1 MKEESKH
8 SMTQMSAMSGSRK
21 SKIDMDRPSGMSSS
35 KQESSNGGS
44 GSGSG
49 SDSDEEDDEDAI
61 NFTNED
67 LIVSIKQL
75 NLFLTFLFRFQ
86 FQPESNQR
94 KWLKTHGKA
103 HCIDFE
109 DEELRQLRE
118 YFGSLDDDGSGS
130 IGTDELEEPLIALGL
145 VDTRA
150 QVDKIVMDV
159 DDDGSGM
166 LEFPEFLG
174 IIKGGSNSNDGASD
188 DGSGAIY

>member
-21 SKIDMDRPSGMSSS
+21 SKRDMDRPSGMSSS

-75 NLFLTFLFRFQ
+75 NLFLTFLFRF
-86 FQPESNQR
+86 
-94 KWLKTHGKA
+94 
-103 HCIDFE
+103 
-109 DEELRQLRE
+109 
-118 YFGSLDDDGSGS
+118 
-130 IGTDELEEPLIALGL
+130 
-145 VDTRA
+145 
-150 QVDKIVMDV
+150 
-159 DDDGSGM
+159 
-166 LEFPEFLG
+166 
-174 IIKGGSNSNDGASD
+174 
-188 DGSGAIY
+188 

>member
-75 NLFLTFLFRFQ
+75 NLFLTFFRFQ

>member
-67 LIVSIKQL
+67 LI
-75 NLFLTFLFRFQ
+75 

-118 YFGSLDDDGSGS
+118 
-130 IGTDELEEPLIALGL
+130 
-145 VDTRA
+145 RR
-150 QVDKIVMDV
+150 
-159 DDDGSGM
+159 
-166 LEFPEFLG
+166 
-174 IIKGGSNSNDGASD
+174 NSF
-188 DGSGAIY
+188 YL